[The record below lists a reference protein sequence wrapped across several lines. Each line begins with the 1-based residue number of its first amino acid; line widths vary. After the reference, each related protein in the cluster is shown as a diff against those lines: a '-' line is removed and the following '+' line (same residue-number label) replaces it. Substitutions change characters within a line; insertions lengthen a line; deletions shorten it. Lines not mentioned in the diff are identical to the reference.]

1 MNVSLQHPWLI
12 ADERLA
18 LGDQLLAILAGVT
31 AVGDLDEVART
42 WDALPEVL
50 HPAGIELVLQT
61 HLFAGYPR
69 TINALGR
76 IRSLGCK
83 LNTSSDAVPAQ
94 WRPDGEQLCSKIYG
108 PSYERLRERVQS
120 LHVDLDRWMLEV
132 GYGRVLSRPGAT
144 ARQRE
149 LGVLAVL
156 GGQDVA
162 PQLTSHLRGA
172 FHVGATVDECAVV
185 MELLGAIWGEAA
197 REKAYAVFQAF
208 QARMAA
214 N

>member
-1 MNVSLQHPWLI
+1 MTSSVQHPWLI
-12 ADERLA
+12 LDDRLDPI
-18 LGDQLLAILAGVT
+18 DQLLAILAGAT
-31 AVGDLDEVART
+31 ASGELDEVARA
-42 WDALPEVL
+42 WGAVPDKHRE
-50 HPAGIELVLQT
+50 AGLELVLQT

-76 IRSLGCK
+76 IRSLGYD
-83 LNTSSDAVPAQ
+83 LNRSGDAPPEQ
-94 WRPDGEQLCSKIYG
+94 WRSDGEALCSKIYG
-108 PSYERLRERVQS
+108 GSYELLRDRVAS

-149 LGVLAVL
+149 LAVLAVL

-172 FHVGATVDECAVV
+172 VHVGASVDECAVI
-185 MELLGAIWGEAA
+185 MELIEPIWGEAA
-197 REKAYAVFQAF
+197 RAKADVVFESFA
-208 QARMAA
+208 ARMAER
-214 N
+214 